1 MKLICVPNSGA
12 GDIVQLCNS
21 APIHHSDNE
30 TVGRADK
37 RRATLTVAVRPYRGA
52 AKTGDP

>member
-37 RRATLTVAVRPYRGA
+37 RRATLTDAVRPYRGV
-52 AKTGDP
+52 AKTGNS